1 MVSEDMILECLTNSK
16 IPIRLACMSISD
28 WPIVVSLWYTYLNE
42 KVYCATQ
49 NTAKVVKYLSKNP
62 KCGFEIAGDS
72 FPYRGVRGYGK
83 ASIVENKGEHLSL
96 EEISSRINVSTR
108 TLSKL
113 WSLNECVD
121 QKTIKL
127 CFSAFNLELH
137 SEDYSIVN
145 KANDSET
152 PELSSIAN

>member
-1 MVSEDMILECLTNSK
+1 MVSEDMIMECLTNSK

-49 NTAKVVKYLSKNP
+49 NTAKVVKYLRKNP

-83 ASIVENKGEHLSL
+83 ASIVENKGEEILRML
-96 EEISSRINVSTR
+96 IQKYLTGKETTISSLKLYKLL
-108 TLSKL
+108 LSKEHL
-113 WSLNECVD
+113 QNEVA
-121 QKTIKL
+121 I
-127 CFSAFNLELH
+127 E
-137 SEDYSIVN
+137 IVPAAMFKWN
-145 KANDSET
+145 YKKRMID
-152 PELSSIAN
+152 I

>member
-1 MVSEDMILECLTNSK
+1 MECLTNSK

-49 NTAKVVKYLSKNP
+49 NTAKVVKYLKKNP

-83 ASIVENKGEHLSL
+83 ASIVENKGEEILRML
-96 EEISSRINVSTR
+96 IQKYLMGKEKTISSLKLYKLL
-108 TLSKL
+108 LSKEHL
-113 WSLNECVD
+113 QNEVAIEIIPAAMF
-121 QKTIKL
+121 KW
-127 CFSAFNLELH
+127 
-137 SEDYSIVN
+137 DYKKRMI
-145 KANDSET
+145 D
-152 PELSSIAN
+152 I

>member
-1 MVSEDMILECLTNSK
+1 MECLTNSK

-49 NTAKVVKYLSKNP
+49 NTAKVVKYLRKNP

-83 ASIVENKGEHLSL
+83 ASIVENKGEEILRML
-96 EEISSRINVSTR
+96 IQKYLTGKETTISSLKLYKLL
-108 TLSKL
+108 LSKEHL
-113 WSLNECVD
+113 QNEVAIEIVPAAIF
-121 QKTIKL
+121 KW
-127 CFSAFNLELH
+127 
-137 SEDYSIVN
+137 DYKKRMI
-145 KANDSET
+145 D
-152 PELSSIAN
+152 I

>member
-49 NTAKVVKYLSKNP
+49 NTAKVVKYLRKNP

-83 ASIVENKGEHLSL
+83 ASIVENKGEEILRML
-96 EEISSRINVSTR
+96 IQKYLIGKETTISSLKLYKLL
-108 TLSKL
+108 LSKEHL
-113 WSLNECVD
+113 QNEVAIEIIPAAMF
-121 QKTIKL
+121 KW
-127 CFSAFNLELH
+127 
-137 SEDYSIVN
+137 DY
-145 KANDSET
+145 KKRMKDS
-152 PELSSIAN
+152 

>member
-49 NTAKVVKYLSKNP
+49 NTAKVVKYLRKNP

-83 ASIVENKGEHLSL
+83 ASIVENKGEEILRML
-96 EEISSRINVSTR
+96 MQKYLIGKETTISSLKLYKLL
-108 TLSKL
+108 LSKEHL
-113 WSLNECVD
+113 QNEVA
-121 QKTIKL
+121 IEIIP
-127 CFSAFNLELH
+127 SAMFKW
-137 SEDYSIVN
+137 DYKKRMKNS
-145 KANDSET
+145 
-152 PELSSIAN
+152 

>member
-1 MVSEDMILECLTNSK
+1 MVSEDMIVECLTNSK

-49 NTAKVVKYLSKNP
+49 NTAKVVKYLRKNP

-83 ASIVENKGEHLSL
+83 ASIVENKGEEILRML
-96 EEISSRINVSTR
+96 IQKYLTGKETTISSLKLYKLL
-108 TLSKL
+108 LSKEHL
-113 WSLNECVD
+113 QNEVAIEIIPAAMFKWNYKKRMID
-121 QKTIKL
+121 I
-127 CFSAFNLELH
+127 
-137 SEDYSIVN
+137 
-145 KANDSET
+145 
-152 PELSSIAN
+152 

>member
-1 MVSEDMILECLTNSK
+1 MVSEDMIMECLTNSK

-49 NTAKVVKYLSKNP
+49 NTAKVVKYLRKNP

-83 ASIVENKGEHLSL
+83 ASIVENKGEEILRML
-96 EEISSRINVSTR
+96 IQKYLTGKETTISSLKLYKLL
-108 TLSKL
+108 LSKEHL
-113 WSLNECVD
+113 QNEVAIEIIPAAMFKWNYKKRMID
-121 QKTIKL
+121 I
-127 CFSAFNLELH
+127 
-137 SEDYSIVN
+137 
-145 KANDSET
+145 
-152 PELSSIAN
+152 

>member
-1 MVSEDMILECLTNSK
+1 MECLTNSK

-49 NTAKVVKYLSKNP
+49 NTAKVVKYLRKNS

-83 ASIVENKGEHLSL
+83 ASIVENKGEEILRML
-96 EEISSRINVSTR
+96 IQKYLTGKETTISSLKLYKLL
-108 TLSKL
+108 LSKEHL
-113 WSLNECVD
+113 QNEVAIEIVPAAIF
-121 QKTIKL
+121 KW
-127 CFSAFNLELH
+127 
-137 SEDYSIVN
+137 DYKKRMI
-145 KANDSET
+145 D
-152 PELSSIAN
+152 I

>member
-1 MVSEDMILECLTNSK
+1 MECLTNSK

-49 NTAKVVKYLSKNP
+49 NTAKIVKYLRKNP

-83 ASIVENKGEHLSL
+83 ASIVENKGEEILRML
-96 EEISSRINVSTR
+96 IQKYLTGKETTISSLKLYKLL
-108 TLSKL
+108 LSKEHL
-113 WSLNECVD
+113 QNEVAIEIIPAAMF
-121 QKTIKL
+121 KW
-127 CFSAFNLELH
+127 
-137 SEDYSIVN
+137 DYKKRMI
-145 KANDSET
+145 D
-152 PELSSIAN
+152 I

>member
-49 NTAKVVKYLSKNP
+49 NTAKVVKYLKKNP

-83 ASIVENKGEHLSL
+83 ASIVENKGEEILRML
-96 EEISSRINVSTR
+96 IQKYLIGKETTISSLKLYKLL
-108 TLSKL
+108 LSKEHL
-113 WSLNECVD
+113 QNEVAI
-121 QKTIKL
+121 QIIP
-127 CFSAFNLELH
+127 SAMFKW
-137 SEDYSIVN
+137 DYKKRMI
-145 KANDSET
+145 D
-152 PELSSIAN
+152 I

>member
-1 MVSEDMILECLTNSK
+1 MIIECLTNSK

-83 ASIVENKGEHLSL
+83 ASIVENKGEEILRML
-96 EEISSRINVSTR
+96 IQKYLTGKETAISSLKLYKLL
-108 TLSKL
+108 LSKEHL
-113 WSLNECVD
+113 QNEVAIEIIPAAMFKWNYKKRMID
-121 QKTIKL
+121 I
-127 CFSAFNLELH
+127 
-137 SEDYSIVN
+137 
-145 KANDSET
+145 
-152 PELSSIAN
+152 

>member
-1 MVSEDMILECLTNSK
+1 MECLTNSK

-49 NTAKVVKYLSKNP
+49 NTAKVVKYLRKNP

-83 ASIVENKGEHLSL
+83 ASIVENKGEEILRML
-96 EEISSRINVSTR
+96 IQKYLTGKETTISSLKLYKLL
-108 TLSKL
+108 LSKEHL
-113 WSLNECVD
+113 QNEVA
-121 QKTIKL
+121 IEIIP
-127 CFSAFNLELH
+127 SAMFKW
-137 SEDYSIVN
+137 DY
-145 KANDSET
+145 KKRMKDS
-152 PELSSIAN
+152 